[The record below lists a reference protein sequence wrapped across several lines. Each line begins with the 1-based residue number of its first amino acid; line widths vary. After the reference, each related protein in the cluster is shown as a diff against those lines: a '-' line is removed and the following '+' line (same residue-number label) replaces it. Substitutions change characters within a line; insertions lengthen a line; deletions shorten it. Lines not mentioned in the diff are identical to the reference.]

1 MALEPIPQQNDT
13 QKQIDDRTYRWYSL
27 SVVSGQ
33 EHLVVENMRERIKK
47 QNLFDDII
55 DFLVPEIQEATMRN
69 GKKLIKAR
77 KLYPGYIFVKSRMND
92 KLWYIIRNTPG
103 VKLIVGAETRPI
115 PLTDREHE
123 VIMQQIEQSN
133 EKATMYIP
141 FQEGDVVL
149 LKEGDFANMKWKVK
163 DVDVEKWLV
172 VVNVEILGRL
182 TPVVLTFEKVALAN

>member
-1 MALEPIPQQNDT
+1 MALEPIQQQNDT
-13 QKQIDDRTYRWYSL
+13 QKQIEDRTHRWYSL

-33 EHLVVENMRERIKK
+33 ENLVVENMKERIKK
-47 QNLFDDII
+47 QDLGEDII
-55 DFLVPEIQEATMRN
+55 DFLVPEVQEATMKN
-69 GKKLIKAR
+69 GKKQVKIR
-77 KLYPGYIFVKSRMND
+77 KLYPGYMFVKTRMND

-115 PLTDREHE
+115 PLTDYEYNNIIKH
-123 VIMQQIEQSN
+123 IEQSN

-141 FQEGDVVL
+141 FEIGDVVT

-163 DVDVEKWLV
+163 DIDPDNGLV

-182 TPVVLTFEKVALAN
+182 TPVVVTFEKVSHS

>member
-69 GKKLIKAR
+69 GKKLVKAR

-149 LKEGDFANMKWKVK
+149 LKEGDFANMK
-163 DVDVEKWLV
+163 
-172 VVNVEILGRL
+172 
-182 TPVVLTFEKVALAN
+182 

>member
-13 QKQIDDRTYRWYSL
+13 QKQIDDRTHRWYSL
-27 SVVSGQ
+27 SVVSWQ

-69 GKKLIKAR
+69 GKKLVKAR

-115 PLTDREHE
+115 PLTDREYD
-123 VIMQQIEQSN
+123 VIMQHIEQSN

-141 FQEGDVVL
+141 FQEGDLVL

-182 TPVVLTFEKVALAN
+182 TPVVLTFEKVSLAN